1 MRTHLKSYLLR
12 SLSFL
17 LLYFFFF
24 FFLTL
29 IPPSHLFK
37 KYIHLSNDFAG
48 RETEVEL
55 STRLLLIAVSHFSL
69 CLLSR
74 RVCERQI
81 STEESTFSPVHPV
94 PPKPLKPALKRPSV
108 VERPTEIP
116 ASKRNTEHVPNHTL
130 PFVHYSAVHLLCANL
145 DGVVLSLNCS
155 LLLSPTGRRQT
166 RNRQERQ

>member
-1 MRTHLKSYLLR
+1 MRTYLKSYLLR

-17 LLYFFFF
+17 PRYVFFFF

-29 IPPSHLFK
+29 IPPSRLSK
-37 KYIHLSNDFAG
+37 KFIHLSNDFAG

-55 STRLLLIAVSHFSL
+55 STRILLTVVSRFSL
-69 CLLSR
+69 CLLSAR
-74 RVCERQI
+74 MFKRQI

-116 ASKRNTEHVPNHTL
+116 TSKSNTEHVPNHTL
-130 PFVHYSAVHLLCANL
+130 LLVHYSAVHLLCANL
-145 DGVVLSLNCS
+145 DGVVLSLNCPP
-155 LLLSPTGRRQT
+155 LLSPTWRRQCVVLLF
-166 RNRQERQ
+166 